1 MKESTDCKAAQQ
13 DAKDIERRMQEQQE
27 AWKLMEANLRDEIKQ
42 VEAKQAKQIEELK
55 NQAQSAQ
62 DKRIKTKAKKARII

>member
-27 AWKLMEANLRDEIKQ
+27 AWKQMEANLRDEIKQ